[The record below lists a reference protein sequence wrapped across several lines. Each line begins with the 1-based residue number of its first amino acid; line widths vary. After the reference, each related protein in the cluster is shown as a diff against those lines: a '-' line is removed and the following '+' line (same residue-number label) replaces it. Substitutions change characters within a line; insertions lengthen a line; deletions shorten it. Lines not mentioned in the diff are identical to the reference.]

1 MASERAALTPGA
13 AICAIARLI
22 VPRGIGEYHDTHQ
35 RGVARCRARRRSPYP
50 GAFDTTIEGN
60 DNIEDG
66 FYAALDAAAPDADF
80 WKRGEL
86 VLLSQGKL
94 TNHDTKSDGWFARL
108 KNKFHSFD
116 GKPVDSIRTLITQR
130 SRSTQPGKE

>member
-1 MASERAALTPGA
+1 MTLTNEESLVAALDA
-13 AICAIARLI
+13 AAPTQELWMKGKA
-22 VPRGIGEYHDTHQ
+22 
-35 RGVARCRARRRSPYP
+35 
-50 GAFDTTIEGN
+50 AFDTTIEGN

-86 VLLSQGKL
+86 VLLSHGKL
-94 TNHDTKSDGWFARL
+94 TNHDTKSDGWSARL

-130 SRSTQPGKE
+130 SRSTKPGKE